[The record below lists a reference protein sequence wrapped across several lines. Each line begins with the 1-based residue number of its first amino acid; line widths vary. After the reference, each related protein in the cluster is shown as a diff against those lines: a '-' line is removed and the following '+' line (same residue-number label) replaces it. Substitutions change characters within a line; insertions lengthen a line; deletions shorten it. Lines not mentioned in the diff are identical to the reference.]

1 MEHNNTS
8 RGREPP
14 NEPRFFGRH
23 FSWMARTCVKIAQE
37 LELTDAQFIKLV
49 ALLVRELNYTNE
61 RFNRDTFIA
70 QVRTTAMSIQQNPD
84 ALGNL

>member
-1 MEHNNTS
+1 MEHANTS

-14 NEPRFFGRH
+14 NEPRLFGRH

-49 ALLVRELNYTNE
+49 AVMVQELRQTNE

-70 QVRTTAMSIQQNPD
+70 QVRVTAMSVKQNAG
-84 ALGNL
+84 ALDNL